1 LPDAGRHSGAI
12 GFKHDENDGWRRGVT
27 EECSTVAGLVRRHF
41 ESPFGRLILWCKLL
55 ISLYFSLPNLSSI
68 CHKPQPMRL
77 GGTSAASFAQSYPQ
91 ILWVTGADTHPV
103 E

>member
-1 LPDAGRHSGAI
+1 MARI
-12 GFKHDENDGWRRGVT
+12 
-27 EECSTVAGLVRRHF
+27 VRCHF
-41 ESPFGRLILWCKLL
+41 ESPFDRRILWCNLL

-77 GGTSAASFAQSYPQ
+77 SVTSAASFAQSYPQ
-91 ILWVTGADTHPV
+91 ILWVTEVDIHEV